1 MVSDRLVH
9 PDLGG
14 LSEEELTSWL
24 RASISS
30 GKGRIANGY
39 QGSVYFYNSGKHRL
53 IIKHAK
59 GLVFKWVRQAM
70 IRREHKIY
78 ERLQGL
84 RGIPRCYGLLRGQYL
99 LLEHIDAPTVRH
111 ILLKDRETFL
121 EKLLQVILTM
131 HERGVVHG
139 DLKRKD
145 NILVLNREEP
155 YLVDFAMAV
164 ARKSRLRL
172 FNRFVFSFWRKLDL
186 NAWLKLKYGREF
198 AGMSEQDRAY
208 YRPTFIEHLSRR
220 IGKPLHSLKR
230 VWRRA
235 KARVV

>member
-1 MVSDRLVH
+1 VSGLPVH
-9 PDLGG
+9 PDLADLG
-14 LSEEELTSWL
+14 EEALTSWL
-24 RASISS
+24 KEAISS

-39 QGSVYFYNSGKHRL
+39 QGSVYFYNSGSHRL

-59 GLVFKWVRQAM
+59 GVLFKWLRQAM
-70 IRREHKIY
+70 IRREHRIY
-78 ERLQGL
+78 QRLEGL
-84 RGIPRCYGLLRGQYL
+84 RGIPRCYGLLHGQYL
-99 LLEHIDAPTVRH
+99 LLEHIDAPNVRH
-111 ILLKDRETFL
+111 ILLKDREAFL
-121 EKLLQVILTM
+121 DKLLKLILAM
-131 HERGVVHG
+131 HERDVVHG

-155 YLVDFAMAV
+155 YLVDFAMAI

-172 FNRFVFSFWRKLDL
+172 LNRFMYGLWERLDF

-198 AGMSEQDRAY
+198 AGMSEQDRVY
-208 YRPTFIEHLSRR
+208 YRPTFIEGVSRK